1 MVEAEFQR
9 IDFCPFEALG
19 LAKKPEPTDKQV
31 RQAYRK
37 LALKY
42 HPDRNPDDPSAR
54 SKFERVK
61 LASEI
66 LLNATLR
73 EKLRQL
79 ELAKE
84 EQRNRVAASDDQRR

>member
-1 MVEAEFQR
+1 M
-9 IDFCPFEALG
+9 
-19 LAKKPEPTDKQV
+19 

-42 HPDRNPDDPSAR
+42 HPNRNPDDPSAR
-54 SKFERVK
+54 EKFERVK

-84 EQRNRVAASDDQRR
+84 EQRNRVAASDDQRRQFMRDLERREAEYAQALSKARADAK